1 MKCYKLVFSLNGLS
15 NNKGSYIIFSL
26 EFIFIILSIWNR
38 ITGNKTLDRYIMEF
52 LKNKILK
59 SVKKKSKL
67 NMLKKSEK
75 R

>member
-38 ITGNKTLDRYIMEF
+38 ITGNKTLDRYIMEY
-52 LKNKILK
+52 LKNKIIYSYNK
-59 SVKKKSKL
+59 NIKK
-67 NMLKKSEK
+67 
-75 R
+75 